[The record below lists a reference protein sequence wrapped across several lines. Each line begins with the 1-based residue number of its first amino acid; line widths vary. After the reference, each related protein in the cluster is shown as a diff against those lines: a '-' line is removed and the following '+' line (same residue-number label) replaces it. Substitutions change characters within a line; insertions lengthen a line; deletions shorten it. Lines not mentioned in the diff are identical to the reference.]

1 MKSQM
6 AYVILISSGKRLFM
20 MVLYACSYAQEM
32 TLEERQLIMD
42 LNKCDFGELH
52 AMHKQK
58 VEARKNMS
66 KEEKLVGVLY
76 NILNV

>member
-1 MKSQM
+1 MV
-6 AYVILISSGKRLFM
+6 YTCSS
-20 MVLYACSYAQEM
+20 AQEM

-58 VEARKNMS
+58 VEARKNLS
-66 KEEKLVGVLY
+66 KEEKLVGALH
-76 NILNV
+76 NIWMF

>member
-1 MKSQM
+1 
-6 AYVILISSGKRLFM
+6 
-20 MVLYACSYAQEM
+20 MVLMVYACCVQEM

-52 AMHKQK
+52 TMHKEK

-66 KEEKLVGVLY
+66 KEEKLVGVLR
-76 NILNV
+76 NI

>member
-1 MKSQM
+1 MV
-6 AYVILISSGKRLFM
+6 YTCSS
-20 MVLYACSYAQEM
+20 AQEM

-58 VEARKNMS
+58 VEARKNLS
-66 KEEKLVGVLY
+66 KEEKLVGVLH
-76 NILNV
+76 NI